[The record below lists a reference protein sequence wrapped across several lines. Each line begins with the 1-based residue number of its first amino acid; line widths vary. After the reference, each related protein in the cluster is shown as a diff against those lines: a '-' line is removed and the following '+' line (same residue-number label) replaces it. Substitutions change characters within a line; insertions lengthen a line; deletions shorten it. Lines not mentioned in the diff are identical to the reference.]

1 MTTNNTL
8 EAINERLEELCGL
21 MRGQQQTELL
31 SVRETAQLL
40 GVSTANVY
48 DMTHMDGFP
57 SLRVGRRL
65 KLKRRLLLE
74 WLDRLEGEQ
83 MSMEVAGHSNV

>member
-48 DMTHMDGFP
+48 DMAHMDGFP
-57 SLRVGRRL
+57 SLRIGRRL
-65 KLKRRLLLE
+65 KIKRRLLLE
-74 WLDRLEGEQ
+74 WLDGLEG
-83 MSMEVAGHSNV
+83 STEVKQ

>member
-21 MRGQQQTELL
+21 MRRQQTELL

-57 SLRVGRRL
+57 SLRIGRRL
-65 KLKRRLLLE
+65 KIKRRLLLE
-74 WLDRLEGEQ
+74 WLDGLEG
-83 MSMEVAGHSNV
+83 STEVKQ